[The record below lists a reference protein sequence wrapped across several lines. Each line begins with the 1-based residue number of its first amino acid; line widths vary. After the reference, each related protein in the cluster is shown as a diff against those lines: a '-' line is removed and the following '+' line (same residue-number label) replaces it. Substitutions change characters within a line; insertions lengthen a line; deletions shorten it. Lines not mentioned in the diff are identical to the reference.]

1 MKRLA
6 TPAASKARTACR
18 TLWTPPNPVSA
29 STYTG
34 TSTAMEIRPGMV
46 GVVAHV
52 GLAHVGFTEQ
62 ASDRRVAAGDD
73 GLEALRHNDPSRKRV
88 VCAWKG
94 QQAWSCD

>member
-1 MKRLA
+1 
-6 TPAASKARTACR
+6 
-18 TLWTPPNPVSA
+18 
-29 STYTG
+29 
-34 TSTAMEIRPGMV
+34 MV